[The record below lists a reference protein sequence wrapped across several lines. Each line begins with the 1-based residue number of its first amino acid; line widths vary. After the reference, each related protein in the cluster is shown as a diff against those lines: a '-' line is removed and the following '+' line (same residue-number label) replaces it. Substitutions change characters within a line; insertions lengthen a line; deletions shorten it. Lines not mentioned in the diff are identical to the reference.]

1 MKFLSVI
8 LIGSMT
14 LLATGTLSAAGAYSN
29 RRAPGFSLADSH
41 FQQHDPQDYRGKVL
55 IIDFMQTTCDVC
67 KKLADALIQVKA
79 KYGDKLAIMS
89 IMTLPDNYQTVD
101 KFAAEHKIQWPM
113 LFDSGQVMMSYL
125 KVTPAN
131 PQVHFPHLFIVD
143 GNGTIKNDFE
153 GSEDKALTVAGLS
166 AEIDKL
172 LK

>member
-1 MKFLSVI
+1 MKKFPALI

-14 LLATGTLSAAGAYSN
+14 LFAAGEYSN

-55 IIDFMQTTCDVC
+55 IIDFMQTTCPIC
-67 KKLADALIQVKA
+67 TKLADALVQVKA
-79 KYGDKLAIMS
+79 KYGDKLAIVS

-101 KFAAEHKIQWPM
+101 KFAAEHKIPWPM

-153 GSEDKALTVAGLS
+153 GTEDKALTIVGLS

-172 LK
+172 MK

>member
-1 MKFLSVI
+1 MKFLSLI
-8 LIGSMT
+8 LISSMT
-14 LLATGTLSAAGAYSN
+14 LLAAGQYSN
-29 RRAPGFSLADSH
+29 RRAPGFSLGDSH
-41 FQQHDPQDYRGKVL
+41 FQQHDPQDHRGKVL
-55 IIDFMQTTCDVC
+55 IIDFMQTTCAVC
-67 KKLADALIQVKA
+67 TKLADTLLQVKA
-79 KYGDKLAIMS
+79 KYGDKLEIMS
-89 IMTLPDNYQTVD
+89 IMTLPDNFQTAD
-101 KFAAEHKIQWPM
+101 KFAAEHKIPWPM

-166 AEIDKL
+166 SEIDKL

>member
-1 MKFLSVI
+1 MMKFPVLI
-8 LIGSMT
+8 LISSMM
-14 LLATGTLSAAGAYSN
+14 LFAGGEYSN
-29 RRAPGFSLADSH
+29 RRAPGFSLSDSH

-55 IIDFMQTTCDVC
+55 IIDFMQTSCGVC
-67 KKLADALIQVKA
+67 MKLADTLMQVKE
-79 KYGDKLAIMS
+79 KYGDKIAIMS

-101 KFAAEHKIQWPM
+101 KFASEHKIDWPM

-153 GSEDKALTVAGLS
+153 GSEDKALGLEGLS